1 MSRSPWQRLADL
13 PMAVKVLTSVVAVAI
28 ACAAVIGIAVGGLR
42 TVETKSKV
50 VYEHGVTPIQLLASL
65 HQDVL
70 RTRMFTLNYFMS
82 GAAFR
87 EKITAQVAELDDKV
101 AATWDD
107 YTPLAADAQL
117 NTELRANYEKFLQL
131 RDDVMLPAASANN
144 LPGFWTGWNEGTTV
158 FTAVDEQFATLE
170 TEHAE
175 QAVAAIQEVS
185 DAKGS
190 VTTQV
195 LVIGVLGLLIGL
207 GVAVLAVRALV
218 GPVRK
223 VTEVLKAVA
232 AGDLTRDADVHSR
245 DEVGQMAAA
254 LRQATTSMRD
264 AVTVINGSAATVLDS
279 SRNLNAV
286 NDNLAGGAA
295 TASDRAAAA
304 QQAAEDVARHVNTL
318 SAAAEEMGV
327 SIREI
332 ATNASDAAGVASEA
346 VSVAQETSG
355 IVAKLGESSNEIG
368 NIVKVIN
375 QIAEQTNLLAL
386 NATIEAARAGELGKG
401 FAVVAGEVKELAQE
415 TAKATETI
423 SQRVQEI
430 QGDTS
435 SAVAAIERISDVIV
449 RISDYQTTIA
459 SAVEEQTATAGEISR
474 SVTEAAGGAEEIARN
489 ISEVADAAQATT
501 SGLAGSRTAAHELA
515 GMADELTGAV
525 RRFDIGR

>member
-1 MSRSPWQRLADL
+1 
-13 PMAVKVLTSVVAVAI
+13 MAVKVFTSVVAVAV

-42 TVETKSKV
+42 SVEQKSKV
-50 VYEHGVTPIQLLASL
+50 VYDHGVTPIQLLASL

-82 GAAFR
+82 GAEYR
-87 EKITAQVAELDDKV
+87 QKITAQVADLDEKV
-101 AATWDD
+101 AGTWDD
-107 YTPLAADAQL
+107 YTPLAADSGV
-117 NTELRANYEKFLQL
+117 NTDLRANYDKFLQL
-131 RDDVMLPAASANN
+131 RDDVMLPAATASN
-144 LPGFWTGWNEGTTV
+144 LPGFWGGWNEATTV
-158 FTAVDEQFATLE
+158 FTTIDEQFADLE
-170 TEHAE
+170 AKHAE
-175 QAVAAIQEVS
+175 QAVASIQEVS

-207 GVAVLAVRALV
+207 GVALLAVRALV

-223 VTEVLKAVA
+223 VTSVLQAVA
-232 AGDLTRDADVHSR
+232 AGDLTRDADVRSH
-245 DEVGQMAAA
+245 DEVGQMAEA
-254 LRQATTSMRD
+254 LRRATTSMRE
-264 AVTVINGSAATVLDS
+264 AVGVINGSAATVLES
-279 SRNLNAV
+279 SRNLNSV
-286 NDNLAGGAA
+286 NDSLAGGAM

-304 QQAAEDVARHVNTL
+304 QQAAEDVARHVGTL

-332 ATNASDAAGVASEA
+332 ATNASDAAGVANEA
-346 VSVAQETSG
+346 VSVAHETSG

-430 QGDTS
+430 QGDTA
-435 SAVAAIERISDVIV
+435 SAVTAIERISDVIV

-459 SAVEEQTATAGEISR
+459 SAVEEQTATAAEISR

-489 ISEVADAAQATT
+489 ISDVADAAQATT
-501 SGLAGSRTAAHELA
+501 SGLAGSRSAAHELA

-525 RRFDIGR
+525 RRFEISRT